1 MSNACAKL
9 LAFLKNSPTPFH
21 ACQNLCDMFAAA
33 GYRALDEGEDW
44 QLEAGQNYFYTR
56 ADSAFV
62 AFKFRQGLEQ
72 DGIRLVGT
80 HTDSPCLKVKPEP
93 ELSGQGFLRLGVE
106 VYGGVLLNPWF
117 DRDLSMAGKIS
128 GLNDRGKLE
137 SALVDFKRAVA
148 TIPSLAIHLNREAN
162 KNKTVNAQKELN
174 ALLAYSDD
182 QNFRELL
189 IEEARRQNPDLDIEQ
204 VLDFNISFY
213 DTQEPAVIGLNND
226 FIASARLDNL
236 LSTYIGAAAML
247 ASDADKS
254 AVLICNDHEE
264 IGSRTDAGA
273 QGTMLKDL
281 LARMLPDAAQRQSAQ
296 RKSFLMSIDNA
307 HGIHPNYPDKHDQN
321 HGPILGKGPVIKF
334 NANQSYAT
342 SSDSSATVRWL
353 AKSGE
358 HEIPLQ
364 SFAMRADM
372 ACGSTIGPL
381 TASNVGIPTVD
392 IGVAQFAMHSIRELA
407 AVQDVDAMQE
417 LVQRFLASTLSS

>member
-1 MSNACAKL
+1 MTDSCSAL
-9 LAFLKNSPTPFH
+9 LDFLKRSPTPFH
-21 ACQNLCDMFAAA
+21 ACQNLSELFAEA
-33 GYRALDEGEDW
+33 GYKALDEGEDW
-44 QLEAGQNYFYTR
+44 QLEQGQNYFYSR

-62 AFKFRQGLEQ
+62 AFKYRQGIERE
-72 DGIRLVGT
+72 GIRLVGT

-93 ELSGQGFLRLGVE
+93 ELHSKGYLRLGVE

-128 GLNDRGKLE
+128 GLNTQGKLE
-137 SALVDFKRAVA
+137 SALIDFQRAVA
-148 TIPSLAIHLNREAN
+148 TIPSLAIHLNRDAN
-162 KNKTVNAQKELN
+162 VNKTVNAQKELN
-174 ALLAYSDD
+174 ALLAYSDK
-182 QNFRELL
+182 QSFRELL
-189 IEEARRQNPDLDIEQ
+189 LAEAKRQNPDLNIEQ

-213 DTQEPAVIGLNND
+213 DTQAPALLGLNNE

-236 LSTYIGAAAML
+236 LSTYIAAAAML
-247 ASDADKS
+247 ESDADKS
-254 AVLICNDHEE
+254 AILICNDHEE
-264 IGSRTDAGA
+264 VGSRTDAGA

-281 LARMLPDAAQRQSAQ
+281 LARVVPDAAVRQSVQ

-321 HGPILGKGPVIKF
+321 HGPTLGKGPVIKF

-342 SSDSSATVRWL
+342 SSDSSAVVRWL
-353 AKSGE
+353 AQSGST
-358 HEIPLQ
+358 EIPLQ

-392 IGVAQFAMHSIRELA
+392 IGVPQFAMHSIRELA
-407 AVQDVDAMQE
+407 AVQDVDSMRE
-417 LVQRFLASTLSS
+417 LVIRFLKASF